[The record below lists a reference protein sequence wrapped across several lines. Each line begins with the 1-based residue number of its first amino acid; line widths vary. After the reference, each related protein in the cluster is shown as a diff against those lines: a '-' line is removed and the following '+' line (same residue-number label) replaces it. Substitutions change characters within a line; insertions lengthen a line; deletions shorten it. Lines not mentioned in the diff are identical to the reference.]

1 MQTSRRALASAF
13 AATIGGFVFGAAR
26 AKADTRNTKSASVK
40 IGRRVVTGFNEA
52 GKSIIAQDAPA
63 PRAAVYD
70 FPGDASG
77 FQAWSLAPVPADLSN
92 FSDPMVNGYHQNAPP
107 RGGVVARVTTWYPGS
122 GYPMHTTETIDFGI
136 VLSGRL
142 ELGLEDGST
151 ILEPGD
157 FVVQRNTPHSW
168 KVVGDQPC
176 TVAFVLIDGK
186 NAVRKAH
193 DPS

>member
-1 MQTSRRALASAF
+1 MQTRRKALAS
-13 AATIGGFVFGAAR
+13 TLGAALAAVFAGGAR
-26 AKADTRNTKSASVK
+26 ANVGGNGQRTNVRL
-40 IGRRVVTGFNEA
+40 GRRVVTGFDKA
-52 GKSIIAQDAPA
+52 GHSVIVQDGPA
-63 PRAAVYD
+63 PKAAVYD

-77 FQAWSLAPVPADLSN
+77 FQAWAVGSVPTDLSN
-92 FSDPMVNGYHQNAPP
+92 SSDPMVDGFHQNAPP

-122 GYPMHTTETIDFGI
+122 GYPMHTTETLDFGI

-142 ELGLEDGST
+142 ELGLEAGKT
-151 ILEPGD
+151 ILEAGD

-168 KVVGDQPC
+168 RVVGEEPC

-186 NAVRKAH
+186 NPVRKAH